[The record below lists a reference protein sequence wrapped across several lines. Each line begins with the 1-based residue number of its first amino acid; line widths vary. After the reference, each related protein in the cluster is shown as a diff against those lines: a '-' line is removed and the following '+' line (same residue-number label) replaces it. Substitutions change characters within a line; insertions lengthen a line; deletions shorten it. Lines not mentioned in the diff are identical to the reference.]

1 MALTLRAVKG
11 SQLTQAEMDANMKE
25 IGFVSSTVASAA
37 TTDLN
42 TATGNYVPISG
53 TTTITSFGSAAP
65 TGTLRILKFAGALT
79 LTHGASAIVLPGA
92 INFVTR
98 ANDIVAFVHEGS
110 GLWRCIDLVRADG
123 STLAQFLQF
132 PAVFD
137 NGSTPGATPTID
149 PTKGARQKI
158 TLNINVTT
166 FTITAPPN
174 SLPMNLQID
183 IFQDGTGGRTWPAGG
198 PASSKWKTG
207 ADKVLSAAASAR
219 DRLIADYDGTAWIC
233 DLMKGIA

>member
-1 MALTLRAVKG
+1 MSLTLRAVKG

-53 TTTITSFGSAAP
+53 TTNISSFGSAAP
-65 TGTLRILKFAGALT
+65 TGTMRILKFAGALT
-79 LTHGASAIVLPGA
+79 LTYGASAIVLPGA
-92 INFVTR
+92 VNFVTR
-98 ANDIVAFVHEGS
+98 ANDILVFVHEGS
-110 GLWRCIDLVRADG
+110 GLWRLIDLLRADG
-123 STLAQFLQF
+123 STLLGLLQF
-132 PAVFD
+132 TAQFD

-158 TLNINVTT
+158 TLNVNVTT

-174 SLPMNLQID
+174 SLPMNLHID
-183 IFQDGTGGRTWPAGG
+183 IFQDATGTRTWPAGG
-198 PASSKWKTG
+198 PVGSKWKSG
-207 ADKVLSAAASAR
+207 ADKVLSTPASSR
-219 DRLIADYDGTAWIC
+219 DRLVADYDGANWIC